1 MLRTL
6 LDLATPTLRDVA
18 RAAGIS
24 YHAIRQYRLG
34 ERTPSP
40 PVRRAIVAAVR
51 RQAGRLAKSADAVK
65 TGGSPLAAMHGSPQT
80 P

>member
-1 MLRTL
+1 MTTTSRRVRSLLREL

-24 YHAIRQYRLG
+24 YHAIRQYRRG

-40 PVRRAIVAAVR
+40 AVL
-51 RQAGRLAKSADAVK
+51 ARLATALERHAQRVAQRAAAL
-65 TGGSPLAAMHGSPQT
+65 TRGSHRP
-80 P
+80 

>member
-1 MLRTL
+1 MTTTSRRVRSLLREL

-34 ERTPSP
+34 ERTPAP
-40 PVRRAIVAAVR
+40 AVL
-51 RQAGRLAKSADAVK
+51 ARLAGALERHAHRVAHR
-65 TGGSPLAAMHGSPQT
+65 AAALTRGTRP
-80 P
+80 